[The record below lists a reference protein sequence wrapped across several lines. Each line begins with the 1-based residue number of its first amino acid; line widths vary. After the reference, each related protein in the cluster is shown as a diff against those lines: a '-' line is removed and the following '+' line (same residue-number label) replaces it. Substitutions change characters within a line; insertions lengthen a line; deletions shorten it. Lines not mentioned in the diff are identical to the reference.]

1 MNKTLLILVSIL
13 FICTQG
19 IANNNKYS

>member
-1 MNKTLLILVSIL
+1 MNKTLVILVSIL

-19 IANNNKYS
+19 IAKQ